1 MSTLPPDAPNA
12 PDPGD
17 NEPDDSA
24 ALPSWA
30 VPAVPPPW
38 AGAPQSTPITPPI
51 APAPPAGPPIEAAPV
66 QPAPA
71 PAPAAPAWAQP
82 AAAPVAQPGWTQ
94 PAPAPQPYGQP
105 GYGQPNQA
113 PAPGAPGWAQPA
125 PAPQPYGQPG
135 YGQPNQAPAPG
146 APGWAQ
152 PAPQSYGQPGYGQSA
167 PQSYGQPGYGQSAP
181 QSYGQPGYGQP
192 NQAPAPGAPGWAQP
206 APAPQPYGQP
216 APQPGYGQPV
226 WAPAGA
232 APAVARKPMFDR
244 QKWMPTV
251 VVAALIAGVVLGGI
265 GLDKVIAAPS
275 AGVVNIGGSVTITAA
290 PGWVRVD
297 KGDGSSGVVLQK
309 ANVRLAVAA
318 ETYDGSAKALLADT
332 EKSLTSETA
341 QITFGDEQDG
351 QLSGHEVSMAG
362 FEAIDS
368 GSSGATLDGEVICL
382 IAGSNGVV
390 FVVAGAQGSFGN
402 VADDIKA
409 MVSSVEAGK

>member
-12 PDPGD
+12 PEPGD

-38 AGAPQSTPITPPI
+38 AGAPQSTPI
-51 APAPPAGPPIEAAPV
+51 APASPTGMPIEAAPA
-66 QPAPA
+66 QPAQA

-82 AAAPVAQPGWTQ
+82 TAAPVAQPGWTQ

-105 GYGQPNQA
+105 VYGQPNQP
-113 PAPGAPGWAQPA
+113 PAQVAQPGWGQPA
-125 PAPQPYGQPG
+125 PAPQQYGQPPQQPYGQPAPQPYGQPVYGQPGYAQPVSQPYGQPG
-135 YGQPNQAPAPG
+135 YGQPG
-146 APGWAQ
+146 
-152 PAPQSYGQPGYGQSA
+152 
-167 PQSYGQPGYGQSAP
+167 
-181 QSYGQPGYGQP
+181 
-192 NQAPAPGAPGWAQP
+192 
-206 APAPQPYGQP
+206 
-216 APQPGYGQPV
+216 
-226 WAPAGA
+226 WAPAGV

-251 VVAALIAGVVLGGI
+251 VVAALIAAVVLGGI

-318 ETYDGSAKALLADT
+318 EAYDGTAKTLLNET
-332 EKSLTSETA
+332 ETSLTSETA
-341 QITFGDEQDG
+341 QITFGEEQDG

-362 FEAIDS
+362 FEAINS

-390 FVVAGAQGSFGN
+390 LVVAGPQGSFGN

-409 MVSSVEAGK
+409 MVSSVEVGQ